1 MSSREKEFHKNG
13 VVTMVGLD
21 FGSTTSSAMV
31 AHARVGRNSVT
42 GRMAFGHPDII
53 YRSEPV
59 FTPFENDRIDEIAL
73 RGYLDRWLQASGIRI
88 EELFSGGAIIT
99 GLATEKANAGRIAEL
114 VKERV
119 GEAIIA
125 TASDPCLES
134 WLAFMGSCS
143 TLSRCHSER
152 AIINLDI
159 GGGTTN
165 PALGVNGNVLAAGCY
180 FIGARHFQF
189 EPGTYRLTS
198 ISTYGCVLLDHL
210 GISRKVGDDL
220 KIPERDAILEFY
232 RMMLEAIVRGPDK
245 LLESHAAR
253 LHTQIPLP
261 TEELSRQPVITFSGG
276 VGELI
281 YRHALGQPLPDTT
294 HFGDLGIDLA
304 RSIMSSPILSA
315 GVSKLVP
322 ENMGRATVY
331 GLAIHSTEVSGA
343 TLFLPRK
350 EILPLQ
356 DVPIVGRMS
365 MDAGDEKVRQLI
377 RMIAKSERG
386 GAIQVTAAAEDDQSE
401 GVIKGPS
408 VEKMERV
415 KALGQSLYS
424 GVVAE
429 GITPD
434 TPLIVLVPNN
444 CGKSLGNY
452 ATGWRRL
459 SANIVVID
467 EIPDRNAHFVNIGRN
482 RNNIVPVSFYGVQ

>member
-1 MSSREKEFHKNG
+1 
-13 VVTMVGLD
+13 
-21 FGSTTSSAMV
+21 
-31 AHARVGRNSVT
+31 
-42 GRMAFGHPDII
+42 
-53 YRSEPV
+53 
-59 FTPFENDRIDEIAL
+59 
-73 RGYLDRWLQASGIRI
+73 
-88 EELFSGGAIIT
+88 
-99 GLATEKANAGRIAEL
+99 
-114 VKERV
+114 
-119 GEAIIA
+119 
-125 TASDPCLES
+125 
-134 WLAFMGSCS
+134 
-143 TLSRCHSER
+143 
-152 AIINLDI
+152 
-159 GGGTTN
+159 
-165 PALGVNGNVLAAGCY
+165 
-180 FIGARHFQF
+180 
-189 EPGTYRLTS
+189 
-198 ISTYGCVLLDHL
+198 
-210 GISRKVGDDL
+210 
-220 KIPERDAILEFY
+220 
-232 RMMLEAIVRGPDK
+232 
-245 LLESHAAR
+245 
-253 LHTQIPLP
+253 
-261 TEELSRQPVITFSGG
+261 
-276 VGELI
+276 
-281 YRHALGQPLPDTT
+281 
-294 HFGDLGIDLA
+294 
-304 RSIMSSPILSA
+304 
-315 GVSKLVP
+315 
-322 ENMGRATVY
+322 MGRATVY

-386 GAIQVTAAAEDDQSE
+386 GAIQVTAAAEDDQYE

-415 KALGQSLYS
+415 KALGQRLYS